1 MLHYLAPEV
10 ADELRNSAAHGET
23 PTLGIRH
30 RLGDGARESGLR
42 ADEPNLFRHDDEK
55 PSRPPPHSSA
65 ILITFATFE
74 WSETAP

>member
-30 RLGDGARESGLR
+30 RLEDGARESG
-42 ADEPNLFRHDDEK
+42 
-55 PSRPPPHSSA
+55 SSGQ
-65 ILITFATFE
+65 T
-74 WSETAP
+74 S